1 MKFLKCSGDFMEK
14 VKEERKFATG
24 FCFYKYF
31 YVFTIG
37 CIIGYIYETII
48 EYIQTGTFVNKQ
60 DKTRSLPENRQPM
73 LSHQH
78 LQGLSQGIQ
87 ITGTVYFPLIL
98 LWCGEPFGSHTDPLA
113 FAKPQYRTAKI
124 HQI

>member
-14 VKEERKFATG
+14 IKEERKFATG

-60 DKTRSLPENRQPM
+60 ELIFGPFV
-73 LSHQH
+73 
-78 LQGLSQGIQ
+78 
-87 ITGTVYFPLIL
+87 TVYGIGMLVFTIVASRIKNTSALFLI
-98 LWCGEPFGSHTDPLA
+98 TA
-113 FAKPQYRTAKI
+113 FFRWNY
-124 HQI
+124 